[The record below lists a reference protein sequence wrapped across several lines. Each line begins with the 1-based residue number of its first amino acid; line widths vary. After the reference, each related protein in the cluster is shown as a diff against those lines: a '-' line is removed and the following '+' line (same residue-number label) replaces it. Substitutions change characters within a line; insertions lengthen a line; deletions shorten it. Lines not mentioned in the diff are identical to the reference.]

1 MLAQQQVRRKPA
13 MGGVAD
19 HDRYDMALVC
29 LDRQPGLGKAP
40 LDGRDPLLMCC
51 PLGLALAQMA
61 HGRTGAGGQ

>member
-1 MLAQQQVRRKPA
+1 